1 MDVQTAIAFV
11 LSERRILLHSCYCQ
25 WLTSMKSMVKHFLFP
40 AKKQLLGLHITAIRK
55 FIKEHP
61 KVKTEI
67 LTTSKIN
74 SEFGK
79 PENMGASH
87 PYLQK
92 YKNSNDEAMGVPLVS
107 KATVFVSHAWR
118 YSFYDVVVNV
128 MEQYAD
134 KFPNAYFGFDL
145 FTNDQNEI
153 STKDF
158 DWFSFTFRS
167 SIRQIGQAL
176 LVHLPWN
183 DPIPIK
189 RAWCLFEIHNALQH
203 SEVDLTINLPAN
215 VSSNYD
221 PMLLK
226 IADA

>member
-67 LTTSKIN
+67 LTTSEIN

-79 PENMGASH
+79 PETMGTSH

-92 YKNSNDEAMGVPLVS
+92 YKNSNDEAMGVPRRESSRCSVS
-107 KATVFVSHAWR
+107 YNSIGTVYHAKENYKKALEYHMKALAVRSKMLGENHP
-118 YSFYDVVVNV
+118 DV
-128 MEQYAD
+128 A
-134 KFPNAYFGFDL
+134 
-145 FTNDQNEI
+145 
-153 STKDF
+153 
-158 DWFSFTFRS
+158 
-167 SIRQIGQAL
+167 
-176 LVHLPWN
+176 
-183 DPIPIK
+183 
-189 RAWCLFEIHNALQH
+189 
-203 SEVDLTINLPAN
+203 
-215 VSSNYD
+215 
-221 PMLLK
+221 
-226 IADA
+226 